1 MRPNDKPQMKHSVE
15 NFVVIHLSTTAV
27 YTVVARPNDRGGMAI
42 MAIGYAQNDGFAH
55 GKIVHRERLL
65 EAIKKSI
72 HDAEEMANV
81 RILSAS
87 LCFATPNMQGVNGG
101 GNTGIVGECIEN
113 ADMIRTLAGA
123 KHDYVP
129 MDYYLAQFIPTMVE
143 LDDTHHE
150 IKDPVGM
157 RGVTQLSVH
166 YHLMSVPTPFLSNMY
181 ELLRDA
187 QVAVDYVI
195 FDMIA
200 GSHYALA
207 PDEKKRGVI
216 FVDIGAD
223 LTSVAIYKSDV
234 LLMTRC
240 IAMGGQAVTMDISTE
255 FGVSMDE
262 ADKLKRNAS
271 LIVEDS
277 TKREFLPSESG
288 GVINVY
294 QLSKTIQNRYNKL
307 FDSIMAMLDNA
318 ELPKDCLEA
327 GVVLAGGGSQMTD
340 LMPYLRKRWQMSVG
354 SVNTNL
360 NFTIHSKELSDDNIT
375 LLSQMVQEQQLQT
388 ALGAMLYHIS
398 DEFEQHERIYEGKEE
413 ESDSFFGRLAANFR
427 AMINWFK
434 ELT

>member
-1 MRPNDKPQMKHSVE
+1 MKHSVE

-27 YTVVARPNDRGGMAI
+27 YTVVARANQKGGMAI
-42 MAIGYAQNDGFAH
+42 MAVGYAENDGFAH

-81 RILSAS
+81 RILSAT
-87 LCFATPNMQGVNGG
+87 LCFATPSMQGVNGS
-101 GNTGIVGECIEN
+101 GNTGILGECIEN
-113 ADMIRTLAGA
+113 ADMIRTLTGA
-123 KHDYVP
+123 KHDSVP
-129 MDYYLAQFIPTMVE
+129 MEYYLTQFVPTMVE
-143 LDDTHHE
+143 LDEAYHE
-150 IKDPVGM
+150 VKDPVGM
-157 RGVTQLSVH
+157 RGVSQLQVH
-166 YHLMSVPTPFLSNMY
+166 YHLMSVPTQLLSNMY

-200 GSHYALA
+200 GSQYALA
-207 PDEKKRGVI
+207 PDERKRGVI

-223 LTSVAIYKSDV
+223 LTSVAIYKDDV

-255 FGVSMDE
+255 FGISMDE
-262 ADKLKRNAS
+262 ADRLKRNAT

-277 TKREFLPSESG
+277 AKRDFMPIESG

-294 QLSKTIQNRYNKL
+294 QLSKVIQERYNKI
-307 FDSIMAMLDNA
+307 FDNIMAMLDNA

-327 GVVLAGGGSQMTD
+327 GVVLAGGGSQMQD
-340 LMPYLRKRWQMSVG
+340 LIPYLRKRWQMSVG
-354 SVNTNL
+354 VVNINK
-360 NFTIHSKELSDDNIT
+360 NFSIHSKELSDDNIQ
-375 LLSQMVQEQQLQT
+375 LLTQLVQEQQLQT

-413 ESDSFFGRLAANFR
+413 ADSSFFGKIAAKFR
-427 AMINWFK
+427 AMMNWFK
-434 ELT
+434 EMS